1 MPAQPQ
7 PAEPDVPLAVV
18 GLSCRF
24 PGADSPA
31 AFWRLLLDG
40 ADTVGPPPAWRAE
53 GRGEGG
59 YLDGVDLFDAELFG
73 VPPQEAAAMDPQQRL
88 LLELVWEALE
98 DARTAPDA
106 LAGTDTGVFVGAGGD
121 DYAQLTRA
129 RGTADIGV
137 YTMTGTGR
145 AFLANRISYALGLRG
160 PSMVVDTGQ
169 SSSLAALH
177 QAAASLRRGECVLAL
192 VGGVQL
198 NLSTE
203 SEAAVR
209 QLGALSPSGRCRTFD
224 AAADGIVRGE
234 GGGMVVLKPLDAAL
248 ADGDRVYCVLRGSAV
263 NNDGR
268 GESLT
273 APEAGAQRRVLVE
286 ACRRAGVAPAEVAY
300 VELHGTGTRLGD
312 PIEASALNA
321 VHGEGRPAGRPLLVG
336 SVKTNIGHLEAAAG
350 MAAFVKT
357 ALSVHHGLIPPSL
370 HLRTPNPAVDLTR
383 LRVCQD
389 VTLWPESP
397 EGRRTAGVSSFGLGG
412 TNCHVIVDRVPEAV
426 NPAAEEPSSPPVACW
441 VLSGASEAALR
452 GQASRLAGLL
462 DVPAPPDPA
471 DVAFSLATTR
481 AVLRHRAAVVGDAF
495 EALRDGLH
503 ALATGEP
510 REGVL
515 RGAAGG
521 GGTAFLFPGQ
531 GMQRAGMGR
540 RLHETYPVFARAFDE
555 AAEAMETPLGAR
567 LHALMWER
575 EDWLDELQYAQPALF
590 ALETALYRLL
600 ESWGLVPDVVLGHSQ
615 GEIAVAHVTGVLS
628 LEEAAAF
635 VVERGRLIASLPLGG
650 AMTALQATEEE
661 VQAVLAGVCG
671 QVGVAAVNSPR
682 SMVVS
687 GEQEAVDEVSAHFA
701 RLGRRGRRLRISRAG
716 HSPLMEP
723 VRDELLAFAEKL
735 TWKPPTG
742 PTVVSTLTGRPATGT
757 DLVTPAYWAEHL
769 CRAVRFGDAVRVAH
783 DLGARFFVEAGPGH
797 GLTTMVGETVD
808 GGDETLVAPLAEPDE
823 RAGVA
828 ALAGHSH
835 LRGLRL
841 DAHAVHG
848 AHARRTDLPTYA
860 FQRRRHWLGAQTPPT
875 RTPLSRTPPP
885 EAPVAP
891 PRRRVTP
898 AAASA
903 LVADSLREV
912 LGTPPD
918 GPVDASLPFTDLG
931 LDSRMVMALRT
942 RLAERTGLRLPP
954 TLLFDFP
961 TPDLLSSELAERLR
975 SQRPL
980 VDLTERPS

>member
-1 MPAQPQ
+1 MPAQPH
-7 PAEPDVPLAVV
+7 PAAPDAPLAVV

-53 GRGEGG
+53 GRSEGG

-88 LLELVWEALE
+88 LLELAWEALE

-106 LAGTDTGVFVGAGGD
+106 LAGTSTGVFVGAGGD
-121 DYAQLTRA
+121 DYAHLTRT

-145 AFLANRISYALGLRG
+145 AFLANRISYTLGLRG

-169 SSSLAALH
+169 SSSLTALH
-177 QAAASLRRGECVLAL
+177 QAAAGLRRGECVLAL

-198 NLSTE
+198 NLSAE
-203 SEAAVR
+203 SEEAVR

-234 GGGMVVLKPLDAAL
+234 GGGMAVLKPLDTAL

-263 NNDGR
+263 NSDGR

-273 APEAGAQRRVLVE
+273 APDAGAQRQVLAE
-286 ACRRAGVAPAEVAY
+286 ACRRAGVAPTEVAY

-312 PIEASALNA
+312 PVEAAALDA
-321 VHGEGRPAGRPLLVG
+321 VHGQGRPAGRPLLVG

-370 HLRTPNPAVDLTR
+370 HLRTPNPAVDPAR

-389 VTLWPESP
+389 VTPWPAHP
-397 EGRRTAGVSSFGLGG
+397 EGRRTAGISSFGLGG
-412 TNCHVIVDRVPEAV
+412 TNCHVVVDRVPGTV
-426 NPAAEEPSSPPVACW
+426 DPAADEPGPPPVACW

-452 GQASRLAGLL
+452 GQAARLAGLL
-462 DVPAPPDPA
+462 EASAPPGPA
-471 DVAFSLATTR
+471 DAAFSLATTR
-481 AVLRHRAAVVGDAF
+481 AVLRHRAAVVGDGP
-495 EALRDGLH
+495 EALRDRLR

-515 RGAAGG
+515 QGAAGR

-555 AAEAMETPLGAR
+555 AAEAMETPLGTR
-567 LHALMWER
+567 LHTLMWER
-575 EDWLDELQYAQPALF
+575 EDWLDELRYAQPALF
-590 ALETALYRLL
+590 AMETALYRLL
-600 ESWGLVPDVVLGHSQ
+600 ESWGLVPDLVLGHSQ
-615 GEIAVAHVTGVLS
+615 GEIAAAHVAGVLS
-628 LEEAAAF
+628 LEDAAAF
-635 VVERGRLIASLPLGG
+635 VVERGRLIASLPPGG
-650 AMTALQATEEE
+650 AMTALRATEEE
-661 VQAVLAGVCG
+661 ARAVLAGICG
-671 QVGVAAVNSPR
+671 QVAIAAVNSPR
-682 SMVVS
+682 SVVIS
-687 GEQEAVDEVSAHFA
+687 GDREAVDEVCAHFA

-723 VRDELLAFAEKL
+723 VRDELLAFAGSL

-742 PTVVSTLTGRPATGT
+742 PTVVSTLTGHPATGT

-769 CRAVRFGDAVRVAH
+769 CRAVRFGDAVRTAH
-783 DLGARFFVEAGPGH
+783 DRGARFFVEAGPGH
-797 GLTTMVGETVD
+797 GLITMVGETVD

-828 ALAGHSH
+828 SLAGHAH

-860 FQRRRHWLGAQTPPT
+860 FQRRRHWLDAPT
-875 RTPLSRTPPP
+875 GPARTPSPAPPP
-885 EAPVAP
+885 GTPAAP

-898 AAASA
+898 ATVSA
-903 LVADSLREV
+903 LVADGLRGV
-912 LGTPPD
+912 LGAPQD
-918 GPVDASLPFTDLG
+918 SPVETSLAFTDLG

-961 TPDLLSSELAERLR
+961 TPDLLSRELAERLR
-975 SQRPL
+975 SQRPH